1 MRVLQAGAVLAALA
15 LAACSASPRSDP
27 TPPPSLEP
35 SSSPAAAA
43 TATPTPGATP
53 DARPPELAAADRALA
68 EGRFEDAAREFE
80 GVAASASD
88 PELRARALL
97 GEGIARNEAG
107 DHHSAID
114 ALQRSRKAAPEG
126 SVVQRRAAYL
136 LGLRLGEAGEHASAA
151 TVLQPF
157 AAATNSDALQ
167 PYLVAEHARA
177 ARRAGDTAAAVA
189 GWAAL
194 LAMQSPPASLVEMAY
209 QERAEMAKAA
219 GDPARALEW
228 LTKLAAVTANP
239 AVRYEIAGIAREL
252 GDSVTFAA
260 QLRAIVTSTPGA
272 KEAVLAIADL
282 REAGYE
288 VDRGQAGLVFYRRG
302 AYAEARAELLKAIE
316 EPGLTPL
323 ETAFRR
329 YYLGAS
335 YEDAG
340 QPERAVPHYD
350 AAAAAAPASVYAHKA
365 KYWAARSVEA
375 AGDHAGAAARYSA
388 LLAEGPAGEFDAE
401 AAFRAGYE
409 LYRSGDHAG
418 AIGAWDPTGE
428 AGGART
434 LYWKGRALVA
444 RGEEIAAR
452 AVFERAANLEP
463 WTFYG
468 TEAARELGRAGPVD
482 VTYRSPVQVRDPD
495 WDALRRWLRVQGIAE
510 TAPVGTAEDAIEL
523 MSMGLRSQATATLL
537 ASADGAG
544 PWALLE
550 LARQA
555 HLLGLGDA
563 CARLATRL
571 RAATRADE
579 DDGPPDLLRL
589 AYPISYVELLN
600 EQASSGGLDPLF
612 VAAMIRQ
619 ESFWDPNAGSRAGA
633 LGLTQVIPPT
643 GEGIASALGRTEFKA
658 EDLFRPATS
667 IEFGVY
673 YLAGQVRRFGDPYA
687 ALAAYNAG
695 PGNAI
700 RWTGAA
706 AGARP
711 ADFVEA
717 IDIPETHDYVER
729 VMDHYAHYTWAYR

>member
-27 TPPPSLEP
+27 TPSPSPELSP
-35 SSSPAAAA
+35 SPAA
-43 TATPTPGATP
+43 TVTSTSSPGATP

-68 EGRFEDAAREFE
+68 EGRFEDAAGEFAA
-80 GVAASASD
+80 VAASTSD
-88 PELRARALL
+88 TTLRARALL
-97 GEGIARNEAG
+97 GEGIARNESG
-107 DHHSAID
+107 DRQGAID
-114 ALQRSRKAAPEG
+114 ALRAAAGTAPGE

-136 LGLRLGEAGEHASAA
+136 LGLRLGEAGEHAKAA
-151 TVLQPF
+151 NFLQPF
-157 AAATNSDALQ
+157 AAAPKTDALQ

-177 ARRAGDTAAAVA
+177 ARRAGDSAAAGA
-189 GWAAL
+189 GWSAL
-194 LAMQSPPASLVEMAY
+194 LAMASPPAALVEMAY
-209 QERAEMAKAA
+209 HEQAEMAKAA
-219 GDPARALEW
+219 EDSAGALQW
-228 LTKLAAVTANP
+228 LSKLAAVTASP
-239 AVRYEIAGIAREL
+239 MVRYEIAGIARDL

-260 QLRAIVTSTPGA
+260 QLRAIITSTPGA
-272 KEAVLAIADL
+272 REAVLAIADL

-288 VDRGQAGLVFYRRG
+288 VDRGQAGLVYYRRG
-302 AYAEARAELLKAIE
+302 AYVEARAELLDAIE
-316 EPGLTPL
+316 EPDLTPL
-323 ETAFRR
+323 ETAFRL
-329 YYLGAS
+329 YYLGAA

-340 QPERAVPHYD
+340 HPEKAVPHYD
-350 AAAAAAPASVYAHKA
+350 AAAAAAPVSVYAHRA

-375 AGDHAGAAARYSA
+375 TGDHTGAAARYSA
-388 LLAEGPAGEFDAE
+388 LLAEGPAGEFHAE

-428 AGGART
+428 TGGART
-434 LYWKGRALVA
+434 LYWKGRALLA

-463 WTFYG
+463 WSFYG
-468 TEAARELGRAGPVD
+468 TEAAREIGRAALVD
-482 VTYRSPVQVRDPD
+482 VAYRAPINVRDPD
-495 WDALRRWLRVQGIAE
+495 WDALRAWLRALDITE
-510 TAPVGTAEDAIEL
+510 TAPVGTVEEAIEL
-523 MSMGLRSQATATLL
+523 MSMGLRPQATLALL
-537 ASADGAG
+537 AASAGAG
-544 PWALLE
+544 PWGLLE

-555 HLLGLGDA
+555 HALGLSDV

-571 RAATRADE
+571 QEATRADE
-579 DDGPPDLLRL
+579 DDGPMDLLWL

-600 EQASSGGLDPLF
+600 EQAASGGLDPLF

-643 GEGIASALGRTEFKA
+643 GEGIANALGMTEFKA
-658 EDLFRPATS
+658 EDLFRPAVS

-673 YLAGQVRRFGDPYA
+673 YLAGQLRRFGDPYA

-695 PGNAI
+695 PGNVI
-700 RWTGAA
+700 RWVDAA
-706 AGARP
+706 AGSRP

-717 IDIPETHDYVER
+717 ISIPETHDYVER